1 MKKWKELIKKLS
13 DAGFTQ
19 QEIAEHAAC
28 SQSYIAAMATGA
40 RGKSVSFEI
49 GSRLNNVLN
58 RFENGDLLPKRARI
72 ERKQR

>member
-1 MKKWKELIKKLS
+1 MEKWKTLIKKLS

-19 QEIAEHAAC
+19 KEIAEHAAC

-58 RFENGDLLPKRARI
+58 RFENGDLLPKRAQTEKKGR
-72 ERKQR
+72 

>member
-1 MKKWKELIKKLS
+1 MEKWKELIKKLS

-19 QEIAEHAAC
+19 QEIAEQAAC

-58 RFENGDLLPKRARI
+58 RFENGELLPKRARTK
-72 ERKQR
+72 RK